1 MKELNRFK
9 EFLNENVKEAREV
22 KVTDNHRAEML
33 RVAQDLKDIVETH
46 DGVEGTRLL
55 NGKMQQRDVLI
66 KAYQTLEQLAKQ

>member
-33 RVAQDLKDIVETH
+33 RVAQDLKDIIKTH
-46 DGVEGTRLL
+46 DGIEGTRLL